1 METALLILFILAMS
15 FYCIIIIVKWWKDI
29 ALIRKVTNLHRG
41 TRSERNFV
49 LRLLKGGF
57 TPDTIFHDLYVEKQ
71 DGNFSQI
78 DVAVISKIG
87 IIIFEIKDYS
97 GWLFGKGYQKYWTQV
112 LNYGREKHRFYNP
125 IIQNSNHIHAIKER
139 IKPIANIP
147 FYSIIVFYG
156 NCEFRNVSEI
166 PNDAIIMRPNEAIS
180 LLNRLI
186 TNEAPINYANKDTLI
201 QLLNGFV
208 TNGANPQIRT
218 QHTQY
223 VRHLLHNTPSY

>member
-1 METALLILFILAMS
+1 MEDSIL
-15 FYCIIIIVKWWKDI
+15 IIIALATLFYFTFTVTKWWKNI
-29 ALIRKVTNLHRG
+29 ALLKKVTNLRRG
-41 TRSERNFV
+41 TPSERNLI

-57 TPDTIFHDLYVEKQ
+57 APETIFHDLYVEKQ

-78 DVAVISKIG
+78 DVIAITKIG
-87 IIIFEIKDYS
+87 IIVFEVKDYS

-125 IIQNSNHIHAIKER
+125 IIQNSNHIHTIKAR

-147 FYSIIVFYG
+147 FYSVIVFYG

-166 PNDAIIMRPNEAIS
+166 PNDVIIMRPNEAIS

-186 TNEAPINYANKDTLI
+186 TNEAPVNYANKDTLI